1 MKYLVIQ
8 TFVFSYI
15 EIDMIKML
23 IPRVYPSDFTL
34 VSHQSAS
41 VELKSISKIDVLVN
55 ICILLISI
63 SSERNNKYRVNVSV
77 ILKHSD
83 WFFFNLE
90 FTILNHCYFRKVHI
104 FNYQWNKLPGFFNLY
119 ISIILY
125 YMYIILYYIIYY
137 IYYILHSLKGSKGTL
152 WIINSELFHLPTCLL
167 NEM

>member
-1 MKYLVIQ
+1 
-8 TFVFSYI
+8 
-15 EIDMIKML
+15 ML

-83 WFFFNLE
+83 WFFLNLE

-125 YMYIILYYIIYY
+125 YMYITCILYYIILYY
-137 IYYILHSLKGSKGTL
+137 IILYIYHIYYILHIPHIQYSLNGSKGAL

>member
-137 IYYILHSLKGSKGTL
+137 IFYILHSLQGSKGTL